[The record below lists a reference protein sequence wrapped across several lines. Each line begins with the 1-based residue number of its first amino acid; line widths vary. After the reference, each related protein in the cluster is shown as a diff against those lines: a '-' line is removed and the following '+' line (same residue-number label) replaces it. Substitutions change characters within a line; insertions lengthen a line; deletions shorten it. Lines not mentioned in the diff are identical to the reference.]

1 MTLKKKKKII
11 IGWEEWVTFPDLG
24 LPAVKAKID
33 TGAKT
38 SALHATHIQPFDKDG
53 QKFVRFCVH
62 PLSKNRE
69 IECTCEAP
77 LIDHR
82 FITSSNGRKEK
93 RYVIR
98 TKFIIGE
105 HVFSSD
111 LTLTSRFGMRF
122 RMLLGKEAL
131 IKGRMI
137 IDPSKKFLM
146 GKKQDAKSLYL
157 CDE

>member
-1 MTLKKKKKII
+1 MVKRPAKIK
-11 IGWEEWVTFPDLG
+11 IGWEEWLAFPDLR

-38 SALHATHIQPFDKDG
+38 SALHAYDIEPFEKNN
-53 QKFVRFCVH
+53 QKYVRFKVH

-69 IECTCEAP
+69 IECLCEAP
-77 LIDHR
+77 LVDHR
-82 FITSSNGRKEK
+82 FVTSSNGRKEK
-93 RYVIR
+93 RYVIS
-98 TKFIIGE
+98 TTFIIGD
-105 HVFSSD
+105 HQFTSD

-137 IDPSKKFLM
+137 IDPSKKFMM
-146 GKKQDAKSLYL
+146 GKKPDAKSLYL
-157 CDE
+157 CNK